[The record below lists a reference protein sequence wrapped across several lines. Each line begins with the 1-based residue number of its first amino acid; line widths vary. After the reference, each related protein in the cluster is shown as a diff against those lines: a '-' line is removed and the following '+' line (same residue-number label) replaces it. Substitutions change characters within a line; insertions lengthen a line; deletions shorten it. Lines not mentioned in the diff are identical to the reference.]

1 MLDAEGRRPPQRRRD
16 HYYQGSIGTHGLHL
30 LFLADSDNARQTVP
44 VDEIVSEQRMVMLPG
59 NPGNVGE
66 QYGRG
71 FEKPLVSLATPFEGT
86 TTPLAATVKSA
97 PQK

>member
-1 MLDAEGRRPPQRRRD
+1 M
-16 HYYQGSIGTHGLHL
+16 
-30 LFLADSDNARQTVP
+30 FLVDSDNARQTVP
-44 VDEIVSEQRMVMLPG
+44 VDEIVAEQRMVMLPG

-86 TTPLAATVKSA
+86 RAGQVRLSRPGRNWS
-97 PQK
+97 